1 MASILRSG
9 KFVRYFSG
17 IARNIVFNPQAA
29 NKDAADAG
37 FVQHSQSLCAS
48 LQQ

>member
-17 IARNIVFNPQAA
+17 IARNIVFNSGDSGGT
-29 NKDAADAG
+29 N
-37 FVQHSQSLCAS
+37 FVQHSQTLCAGLS
-48 LQQ
+48 Q

>member
-17 IARNIVFNPQAA
+17 IARNIVFNST
-29 NKDAADAG
+29 KETETS
-37 FVQHSQSLCAS
+37 FVQHSQTLCANLS
-48 LQQ
+48 Q